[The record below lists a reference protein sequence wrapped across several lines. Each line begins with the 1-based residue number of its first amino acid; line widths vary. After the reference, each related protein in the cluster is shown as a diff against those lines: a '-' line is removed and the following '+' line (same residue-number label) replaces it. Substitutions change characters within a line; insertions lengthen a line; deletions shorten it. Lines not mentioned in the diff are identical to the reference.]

1 MTLTAAALAKLAF
14 DAVIQTGV
22 GKLTEA
28 ALEQGKLLWHKI
40 RGKVKEEGVKE
51 DTLIELEKTKS
62 QEILEKQVVPFLQVA
77 ILKDKQFDQEIQ
89 SIAQQINQ
97 EIQGGSEDNI
107 KVTAN
112 SYDQSKQNIVGKIDA
127 DRVNFS

>member
-1 MTLTAAALAKLAF
+1 MTLTAAAIAKLAF
-14 DAVIQTGV
+14 DAFIQTGV

-28 ALEQGKLLWHKI
+28 ALKQAKLLWQKI
-40 RGKVKEEGVKE
+40 RGKVKEEGLDE
-51 DTLIELEKTKS
+51 DTLVELENTQS

-77 ILKDKQFDQEIQ
+77 MLKDKQFDQEIQ

-97 EIQGGSEDNI
+97 EIQSGSEDNI
-107 KVTAN
+107 KITAT
-112 SYDQSKQNIVGKIDA
+112 SHDQSKQNIAGKIDA